1 MKLENEISRLSR
13 EDADIQRSVDAL
25 QARVDQLYQQRSLD
39 QRHNEQ
45 LQAAYSHLTLDY
57 MAQLKVTTLGLQNTA
72 FKNVSC
78 FIIQAVVSPKLL
90 WLLK

>member
-1 MKLENEISRLSR
+1 MSISHPEIQVLEGKNMKLENEISRLSR
-13 EDADIQRSVDAL
+13 EEADIQRSVDAL

-57 MAQLKVTTLGLQNTA
+57 MAQLKVSVTPFN
-72 FKNVSC
+72 
-78 FIIQAVVSPKLL
+78 
-90 WLLK
+90 